1 MMELVSVLLLP
12 SLLLLTMV
20 LSLGDFSLAVLLSRF
35 LCWVGPDDVP
45 HFVASDAYDGL
56 EEGDV

>member
-1 MMELVSVLLLP
+1 MMVLVPVLLLLP
-12 SLLLLTMV
+12 LLLLTMD

-45 HFVASDAYDGL
+45 HSGASDASDGL